1 MKHVI
6 VAAGALLLGTSAFAY
21 APDSWA
27 EKGWSEQ
34 DKLVAEKTAHQLK
47 GATLDVLAQAD
58 AEAQPASVATWSD
71 DHEAKAL
78 AVADKSDAWSEGG
91 LVNASAVTWQEPE
104 PAVEADPN
112 LDLAETPADEAPI
125 DETPLD
131 TTAGTT
137 AETSLDTTAAP
148 VEIAAADLTTRPAD
162 TNYPACAP
170 GPGDDRCIQLYEP
183 GVRVALASWNQP
195 TGGLADG
202 SVTTAMG
209 GPYEPADDGSGET
222 AMNGDGTVDA
232 ALGESEDAETAGL

>member
-6 VAAGALLLGTSAFAY
+6 VAAGALMLGTSALAY
-21 APDSWA
+21 APDSWG

-47 GATLDVLAQAD
+47 GATLDLLDESAV
-58 AEAQPASVATWSD
+58 EAQPASAVTWSD

-78 AVADKSDAWSEGG
+78 DATAKADEWSEAG

-104 PAVEADPN
+104 PAVEADAN
-112 LDLAETPADEAPI
+112 LDLAETPVDEG
-125 DETPLD
+125 PLD
-131 TTAGTT
+131 TTADTT
-137 AETSLDTTAAP
+137 AETMVETTAAP
-148 VEIAAADLTTRPAD
+148 VEIAAADLTTRPAAG
-162 TNYPACAP
+162 NYPACDP
-170 GPGDDRCIQLYEP
+170 GPGDDSCIQLYEP

-202 SVTTAMG
+202 SVQTAMG
-209 GPYEPADDGSGET
+209 GPYEPVDGASDET

-232 ALGESEDAETAGL
+232 AMGETEDAETAGL